1 MMLFEPLGPFRW
13 DAKVVLTLAAVVSIY
28 GEFWLITQLVHR
40 NSLAALTAKLKQMP
54 KELNMLKIQLKA
66 LNLLIDTMIEAAN
79 LVLDFEGL
87 PLQQQLLD
95 DDEIVVTKSK
105 MYITVYWIL
114 RSSISCASQIA
125 DFRTMKDN
133 QAFKFNKHCSM
144 DSLQLGI
151 QAKWLMQ

>member
-1 MMLFEPLGPFRW
+1 MILFETLGPFRW

-28 GEFWLITQLVHR
+28 GEFWLVMQLVHC
-40 NSLAALTAKLKQMP
+40 NSLAALTALLTQMP
-54 KELNMLKIQLKA
+54 KELNMSMIQFKA

-95 DDEIVVTKSK
+95 DDTIVVTKSR

-125 DFRTMKDN
+125 EFRTIQDN
-133 QAFKFNKHCSM
+133 QVHVF
-144 DSLQLGI
+144 SLYFLVSQSL
-151 QAKWLMQ
+151 

>member
-1 MMLFEPLGPFRW
+1 MMLFETLSPFRW

-28 GEFWLITQLVHR
+28 GEFWLIMQLVHH
-40 NSLAALTAKLKQMP
+40 NTLAALTAALRQMP
-54 KELNMLKIQLKA
+54 IEINMLKIQFIS

-95 DDEIVVTKSK
+95 DDTIVATKSK
-105 MYITVYWIL
+105 MYITIYWIL

-133 QAFKFNKHCSM
+133 QVHVF
-144 DSLQLGI
+144 SLFSLHLSNSVYNI
-151 QAKWLMQ
+151 L